1 MDLEDE
7 LRQAMAEHVTELSA
21 PRSLA
26 SEAKRRHHR
35 TVRRRT
41 VMAVGAAGLVVA
53 AGMIP
58 AYQSFRP
65 ETVGSNGHEGRE
77 HTPRPSASPARTSLS
92 PGRDGRSGAPVPG
105 STGSHSPGTP
115 AKGPT
120 GSHGALGAIKVVLGY
135 LPAGVSPTKNC
146 STTKAGARE
155 TTTCH
160 WAGSAGWIDV
170 RLVRD
175 KGLNAPDDLGL
186 TPPMPVHDLV
196 NGHKA
201 LRASGL
207 PSQVMWIERQNLGV
221 WVGVSPTLSDR
232 LTRVADGV
240 HIT

>member
-26 SEAKRRHHR
+26 AEAKRRHHR

-41 VMAVGAAGLVVA
+41 AIAVGAAGLVVA
-53 AGMIP
+53 VGMIP

-65 ETVGSNGHEGRE
+65 QTVGSNGQDKAGK
-77 HTPRPSASPARTSLS
+77 TPRPSASPAATSLS
-92 PGRDGRSGAPVPG
+92 PNRDGRSGAPVPG
-105 STGSHSPGTP
+105 STGSHSPDHT
-115 AKGPT
+115 KSPT
-120 GSHGALGAIKVVLGY
+120 GSHGALGTAKVLLGY
-135 LPAGVSPTKNC
+135 LPPGISPTKNC
-146 STTKAGARE
+146 TTTKSGSRE

-160 WAGSAGWIDV
+160 WAGTAGWIDV

-175 KGLNAPDDLGL
+175 KGLNAPNDLGL
-186 TPPMPVHDLV
+186 TPPMPVRDLV
-196 NGHKA
+196 NGHEA
-201 LRASGL
+201 LRATGL
-207 PSQVMWIERQNLGV
+207 PSQVMWIEHRNLGV

-240 HIT
+240 HIS